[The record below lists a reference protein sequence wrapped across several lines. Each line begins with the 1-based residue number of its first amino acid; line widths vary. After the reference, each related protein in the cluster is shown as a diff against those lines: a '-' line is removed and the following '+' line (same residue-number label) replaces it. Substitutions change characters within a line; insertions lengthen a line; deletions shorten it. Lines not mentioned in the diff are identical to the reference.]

1 MLLIGL
7 EDAVLDGLDRG
18 LNGHERRAQ
27 LMGDIAYEL
36 TLEVAVA
43 LDGVGH
49 LVETLPELPELIV
62 TGKPGARG
70 EIALLDGRGG
80 VGNALDGTRDA
91 DSEVDAEDDAQRPA
105 PRERAMAPAVK
116 TAKNSSSSPGSP
128 A

>member
-49 LVETLPELPELIV
+49 LVETLPELPELVV
-62 TGKPGARG
+62 TGKPGACG

-80 VGNALDGTRDA
+80 VGNALDGARDA
-91 DSEVDAEDDAQRPA
+91 DGEVDAEDDGKQKR
-105 PRERAMAPAVK
+105 
-116 TAKNSSSSPGSP
+116 NGPGSENREE
-128 A
+128 